1 MNPIPDQISVII
13 PTLNERSALPKALD
27 SAVGT
32 KGVEVIV
39 SDGGSQDGT
48 VEIAKEAGCRIVT
61 TSRGRAQQMN
71 LGAETSQGEFL
82 VFLHAD
88 TRLPLGFQDTVPSL
102 LEDSAVAAGA
112 FRLRIDGAKGLLRL
126 IESGANRRSRH
137 LQMPYGDQAIF
148 IRAELFRK
156 VGGYPNLPIMED
168 FELIRKLRRRG
179 RISLASSSVTTS
191 ARRWAALGP
200 VRTTLVNQIVV
211 LAYLAGVEPSQLA
224 SWYRCSPQ

>member
-1 MNPIPDQISVII
+1 
-13 PTLNERSALPKALD
+13 
-27 SAVGT
+27 
-32 KGVEVIV
+32 
-39 SDGGSQDGT
+39 
-48 VEIAKEAGCRIVT
+48 
-61 TSRGRAQQMN
+61 
-71 LGAETSQGEFL
+71 
-82 VFLHAD
+82 
-88 TRLPLGFQDTVPSL
+88 
-102 LEDSAVAAGA
+102 
-112 FRLRIDGAKGLLRL
+112 
-126 IESGANRRSRH
+126 
-137 LQMPYGDQAIF
+137 MPYGDQAIF

-191 ARRWAALGP
+191 ARRWEALGP